1 MGTYLANATVV
12 LPDRIVPSTTLR
24 IEDGVI
30 DKVGGYGHPMDDVVD
45 VSGDILMPGMIDL
58 HCDSLEKDIEPR
70 RNVHFP
76 IEFALHQNDQRS
88 AMSGITTPFH
98 AISFAGEE
106 LGIRN
111 NEMAAEVLRDL
122 VNARDDAMVDHRV
135 HCRYEYAEPEGM
147 DVVLRLINEEMVD
160 LVSLMTHGPGIKQF
174 RNEGT
179 YEAYMVNNYGRTEE
193 QVQEMIATKDSHRTT
208 APERCRQ
215 IARACEE
222 HEILLASHD
231 DDCVETVEEMTR
243 FGVRLSEFPI
253 TLEAAFA
260 ARLLGAATMFG
271 APNILRGKSQSGSVR
286 AIEAVGK
293 DVIDVLCSDYHPGT
307 LLPAV
312 FKILQETDWSL
323 ESAVRLVTQNPA
335 AASGLTDR
343 GALVSGL
350 RADVLRVQMI
360 NDAPRVSN
368 VWVAGREVLTRRA
381 RGREAS
387 VPSAS
392 EAKSFREVL
401 V

>member
-12 LPDRIVPSTTLR
+12 LSDEVITDTTLR

-30 DKVGGYGHPMDDVVD
+30 DNIGGWGNPFDAVVD
-45 VSGDILMPGMIDL
+45 VAGDILMPGMIDL

-111 NEMAAEVLRDL
+111 NEMAGDIVRSL
-122 VNARDDAMVDHRV
+122 VAARKEAMVDHRV
-135 HCRYEYAEPEGM
+135 HCRYEYAEPNGVN
-147 DVVLRLINEEMVD
+147 VVLRLINEEVVD

-174 RNEGT
+174 RNEGA

-193 QVQEMIATKDSHRTT
+193 QVQEMIASKDSHRLT

-215 IARACEE
+215 VAHACER
-222 HEILLASHD
+222 HDILLASHD
-231 DDCVETVEEMTR
+231 DDSAETAYEMAE
-243 FGVRLSEFPI
+243 FGVGLSEFPI

-286 AIEAVGK
+286 AMEAVER
-293 DVIDVLCSDYHPGT
+293 DVIDILCSDYHPGT

-312 FKILQETDWSL
+312 FKIPQETDWSL
-323 ESAVRLVTQNPA
+323 ASAVRLVTLNPA
-335 AASGLTDR
+335 RATGLTDR
-343 GALVSGL
+343 GAIAAGL
-350 RADVLRVQMI
+350 RADVLRVHMAS
-360 NDAPRVSN
+360 DGPRVAN
-368 VWVAGREVLTRRA
+368 AWVAGRQVLSCRPKARTQPKGRMGNPALQTEVM
-381 RGREAS
+381 S
-387 VPSAS
+387 
-392 EAKSFREVL
+392 
-401 V
+401 